1 MFNPMTWDA
10 PYLVVVAALFVI
22 VMLRANGTYWLG
34 RGMTAGAEHTRLAK
48 LLRSKHYANATR
60 WLNRWGAPAISLS
73 FLTIGIQTVINLAAG
88 VTRMPLRRYLPA
100 VAVGGLLWAFL
111 YGTVGFIGWAA
122 VVKLWQFSPPLLVGV
137 LLLAAGG
144 IAWSLL
150 RRETPAEVHAE
161 SLPRG

>member
-48 LLRSKHYANATR
+48 LLRSKHYANASR
-60 WLNRWGAPAISLS
+60 WLNRWCAPAISLS

-100 VAVGGLLWAFL
+100 VTVGCVMWAFM
-111 YGTVGFIGWAA
+111 YGTVGFIGWIAVVSLWQRSPGLAVALAA
-122 VVKLWQFSPPLLVGV
+122 VAVAGV
-137 LLLAAGG
+137 VWSVARRDRVPAA
-144 IAWSLL
+144 A
-150 RRETPAEVHAE
+150 PAE
-161 SLPRG
+161 